1 MTADSPRGPIVG
13 TPASA
18 APPENGLRLSD
29 PAVLALLGLVLV
41 LELVSWRMQNGYPL
55 ADAVEFLDRAQ
66 TWVHG
71 DPLGDDRTVRSFAF
85 SAVFVPL
92 FAIAKA
98 FHLEDLR
105 PLLSCARAMQMVFGL
120 VLVFAAARLGA
131 RIAGRRAG
139 IVAGL
144 VVGANPFFLIYAVWP
159 VSGIAASACV
169 ALGLE
174 RVIERA
180 SPRRALAGGLLL
192 GLGFLFAYQI
202 LPLILVIGAMVFLRD
217 RFRHFATLRG
227 IMAGFAAALAVQ
239 VALDRVVYGEWGASI
254 WRYLVDNVGPQ
265 TVTILIRL
273 GQTDLAKT
281 IYKAVG
287 DLRGFS
293 IEGAGE
299 VLDTQ
304 QRMPRLWYFTQI
316 DHFLSLPVLALVLFG
331 LFKAVRDRSW
341 AALLLFVVIVANLGS
356 LSLKG
361 EKSFRLLLPLLPIL
375 APIAGMGFDWLVARS
390 TGPLLAV
397 RRFAGLAVLAGSVA
411 LALAEIE
418 QQRPRYHGSY
428 WDAIAWIN
436 EQLEAHPRKEGART
450 KVASAYRW
458 AVFLRESGDVEP
470 IRFPFPLDQY
480 SKIGDGQKRA
490 VKKMLE
496 NLDVLLVHLPVL
508 TSQPEL
514 FREISELYCV
524 RAAFY
529 DQRDNAGLGP
539 VFVLE
544 RRPRESGGLRFF
556 EFDAT
561 DDPQDYRARHHLE
574 RPIQFMLG
582 DGERAEGL
590 TLLGYELDG
599 LSGSDHQWITYHWY
613 ANTDLTS
620 DLRVIDRVTGADRA
634 RSWHNN
640 HFPAY
645 GVQPTSQWKKGT
657 VLRESYLLVASED
670 PFFEDRPY
678 LPLGGAFR
686 RGDLVPAK
694 LWVAVIDGDERQG
707 PAPPL
712 WVRDPRTGGS
722 ARDTVDPKTLWSPAG
737 WHFTPA
743 GLVEVGGFFLP
754 VHDWAKVVDDGKPMA
769 D

>member
-1 MTADSPRGPIVG
+1 MTEVSPRGTTVG
-13 TPASA
+13 TNAPALRA
-18 APPENGLRLSD
+18 ENGLRFSD
-29 PAVLALLGLVLV
+29 PAVLALLAIVLV
-41 LELVSWRMQNGYPL
+41 LEVVSWRLQNGYPL

-66 TWVHG
+66 SWVRG

-92 FAIAKA
+92 FAIAKL
-98 FHLEDLR
+98 FQLEDLR
-105 PLLSCARAMQMVFGL
+105 PLLPCARAIQMCFGL
-120 VLVFAAARLGA
+120 LLVFATAKLGA

-139 IVAGL
+139 LAAGL
-144 VVGANPFFLIYAVWP
+144 VVAANPFFLIYSVWP
-159 VSGIAASACV
+159 VSGIAAAACV
-169 ALGLE
+169 ALGVE
-174 RVIERA
+174 RVIERTTPA
-180 SPRRALAGGLLL
+180 RALVGGLLL

-217 RFRHFATLRG
+217 RFKHFATLRG
-227 IMAGFAAALAVQ
+227 IVAGFAAALAVQ
-239 VALDRVVYGEWGASI
+239 IVLDRLVYGEWGASI
-254 WRYLVDNVGPQ
+254 WRYLVDNVAPQ
-265 TVTILIRL
+265 MVSILLKL
-273 GQTDLAKT
+273 GQTDLARA
-281 IYKAVG
+281 IYKASAN
-287 DLRGFS
+287 LRGFS
-293 IEGAGE
+293 LEGVDDAP
-299 VLDTQ
+299 D
-304 QRMPRLWYFTQI
+304 QRQLMPKLWYFTSI

-331 LFKAVRDRSW
+331 LLKALRDRSW
-341 AALLLFVVIVANLGS
+341 SVLLLSVVIAANLGS

-361 EKSFRLLLPLLPIL
+361 YKSYRLLLPLLPMI
-375 APIAGMGFDWLVARS
+375 APIAGMGFAWLVAQA

-397 RRFAGLAVLAGSVA
+397 RRFAGLVVLTGAVA
-411 LALAEIE
+411 LALGEIE
-418 QQRPRYHGSY
+418 QQNPRYHGSY
-428 WDAIAWIN
+428 WDAITWIN
-436 EQLEAHPRKEGART
+436 QQLEAHPRKEGART

-470 IRFPFPLDQY
+470 IRFPFPLDQW
-480 SKIGDGQKRA
+480 SKLGDGQKRA

-514 FREISELYCV
+514 FVEVSELYCV
-524 RAAFY
+524 RASFY

-544 RRPRESGGLRFF
+544 RRPREAGGLRFF
-556 EFDAT
+556 EFNTT
-561 DDPQDYRARHHLE
+561 DDPQEYRVRHRLE
-574 RPIQFMLG
+574 RPVQFMLG

-590 TLLGYELDG
+590 TLLGYEVDSLA
-599 LSGSDHQWITYHWY
+599 GSDHQWITYHWY

-620 DLRVIDRVTGADRA
+620 NLRVIDRLTGADRA

-645 GVQPTSQWKKGT
+645 GVLPTSQWKKGT

-670 PFFEDRPY
+670 PFFEHRPY

-722 ARDTVDPKTLWSPAG
+722 ARDQVDPTTLWSPEG

-754 VHDWAKVVDDGKPMA
+754 VHDWAKVVDDGKPMT